1 MASSGAASTSISRGS
16 AGVITFSRR
25 AAHGSVG
32 PCTRVNTTT
41 TTNTRSNSL
50 VAPGNRALTGI
61 VASTIGTAPRSPAQ
75 DRKACWRQGTRSG
88 RVETITARGRAMSTR
103 TDPATRA
110 GTTAPGSRL
119 GEASSPSMTN
129 SPIWASQATPSAKP
143 RVAGPCGSR
152 TLPSTS
158 AAR

>member
-16 AGVITFSRR
+16 AGVITFNRR

-32 PCTRVNTTT
+32 PCSRVNTTT
-41 TTNTRSNSL
+41 TTNTMSNSL
-50 VAPGNRALTGI
+50 VAPGRRALMGI

-103 TDPATRA
+103 TDPATRRSEEH
-110 GTTAPGSRL
+110 TSELQSPVHLVCRL
-119 GEASSPSMTN
+119 LLEKKKRKKIEISVKNKKKDRKT
-129 SPIWASQATPSAKP
+129 
-143 RVAGPCGSR
+143 
-152 TLPSTS
+152 
-158 AAR
+158 